1 MVKDVTITANGM
13 DILIKFENDVYV
25 VYIDGKVWTNRQDLR
40 FALLEIGRYLEQEA
54 SKRLYFLKGE
64 TDAID

>member
-1 MVKDVTITANGM
+1 MIKDVTITAQGV
-13 DILIKFENDVYV
+13 DIIIKFEKDVYV
-25 VYIDGKVWTNRQDLR
+25 VYIDGKVWTDRRDLR

-64 TDAID
+64 TDARD